1 VSRTIVVLAAA
12 LAAGG
17 ARAQAPLVFEARV
30 ESVYVDVFVT
40 RDGQPVAGLGAES
53 FEVRDEG
60 VVRPFELLGTTSVP
74 LAAVLAFDVSGSVA
88 GAKLVALQKAG
99 AAFLEGLADSDEAS
113 LLTFNEELTWV
124 VPPTTDKA
132 VIARALAG
140 LRPRGGTALY
150 DGLFAASALPS
161 SPARALV
168 AVFSDGEDNISWLD
182 EPRVKDALA
191 RSNALVHV
199 VGFVDPPATP
209 RSGRKGQRV
218 TEVPMF
224 ENRRVRALRGMAEA
238 TGGRF
243 WGAGSDDELRV
254 AFADIAASMRR
265 RYLLRFEPAAG
276 KAGWRRLE
284 VRLKGSKG
292 DVRARPGYWAEPA
305 AAPRG
310 ESR

>member
-1 VSRTIVVLAAA
+1 MRRTIVVLAAA
-12 LAAGG
+12 LAAAG

-40 RDGQPVAGLGAES
+40 RDGQPVSGLGAAS

-60 VVRPFELLGTTSVP
+60 VVRPFDLVGATSVP
-74 LAAVLAFDVSGSVA
+74 LTSVLAFDVSGSVA

-99 AAFLEGLADSDEAS
+99 AAFLEGLADADEAS

-124 VPPTTDKA
+124 VPPTVDKA
-132 VIARALAG
+132 AIARALGG

-161 SPARALV
+161 SPARTLV

-182 EPRVKDALA
+182 EARVKDALA
-191 RSNALVHV
+191 RGNALVHV
-199 VGFVDPPATP
+199 VGFVYPPATL
-209 RSGRKGQRV
+209 RFGESGKKKA
-218 TEVPMF
+218 VPAF
-224 ENRRVRALRGMAEA
+224 ENRRVRALRGLAEK

-265 RYLLRFEPAAG
+265 RYLLRLEPAGG
-276 KAGWRRLE
+276 KAGWHRLE
-284 VRLKGSKG
+284 VRLKGLKG
-292 DVRARPGYWAEPA
+292 EVQARPGYWVDPGA
-305 AAPRG
+305 AR
-310 ESR
+310 

>member
-1 VSRTIVVLAAA
+1 VRRTAVVLAAA
-12 LAAGG
+12 LAAEA
-17 ARAQAPLVFEARV
+17 ARAQAPLVFETRV
-30 ESVYVDVFVT
+30 ESVYVDAFVT
-40 RDGQPVAGLGAES
+40 RNGQPVSGLGAES

-60 VVRPFELLGTTSVP
+60 AVRPFELVGATSVP
-74 LAAVLAFDVSGSVA
+74 LVSVLAFDVSGSVA
-88 GAKLVALQKAG
+88 GTKLVALQKAG
-99 AAFLEGLADSDEAS
+99 AAFLQGLADADEAS

-132 VIARALAG
+132 VIARALGA

-161 SPARALV
+161 SPARTLV

-209 RSGRKGQRV
+209 RSGVNSKKK
-218 TEVPMF
+218 TAVPAF
-224 ENRRVRALRGMAEA
+224 ENRRVRALRNLAEA

-276 KAGWRRLE
+276 KVGWRRLE
-284 VRLKGSKG
+284 VRLKGVKG
-292 DVRARPGYWAEPA
+292 EVQARPGYWVEPGA
-305 AAPRG
+305 GR
-310 ESR
+310 